1 MTEFYAKADDLV
13 RCQQSID
20 SRRPV
25 TITGLTTD
33 GRLAAF
39 TGHVDQVEIGHRGY
53 PDYPLRVTMADATQ
67 IDPGKP

>member
-25 TITGLTTD
+25 TVTGIATD
-33 GRLAAF
+33 GRLATF
-39 TGHVDQVEIGHRGY
+39 TGHVEQVEIGHRGY
-53 PDYPLRVTMADATQ
+53 PDYPLRVTMADAAQ
-67 IDPGKP
+67 VAVGKS